1 MKDVK
6 LIDLTL
12 ENFKGFS
19 ASVSFKEDKTIIKGT
34 NKTRKSTLANAWYWL
49 TTLSDAKDRTN
60 FELFDT
66 TKDFNHENAIPVVVA
81 GKLRID
87 GVERE
92 LKRTAKQKWTR
103 PRGKEEYVKDKSDEY
118 LYYID
123 GLAVSAKAY
132 KDFIEQNFAPI
143 DKLKLM
149 LNIHYYEMLDWKV
162 LRKHFA
168 ELVGEIDPKELKG
181 DYKVIEDMLAKYG
194 NVENVKEKLKQEI
207 NPLKRNLNNIEAEI
221 KGMQNMLPDIEGV
234 EEAEKESNDVLHR
247 MHNIDL
253 DMLGLSNANK
263 PYIEKRNS
271 ELKAIAEKKA
281 ELERERAD
289 WEAERKKTEERYRK
303 QFEDIEESNKL
314 ISVANGKIQQEEAS
328 NKRQIEATEQ
338 QVDFLRDELE
348 RLRKE
353 NADIKSR
360 TFSEDLKCPTCGQ
373 QMPPEEVES
382 ARQKFY
388 DKREQDHKACVE
400 RGLKT
405 KESLAR
411 QEELLAELK
420 AKTFEQKPYVSAET
434 LQTEYEEAMMKFAPF
449 ETSQIYGILTDQIEK
464 MEAGL
469 TIVPEVNSEE
479 LQKEKAG
486 LNERLTG
493 LQAIISR
500 KSERKKGESKIALRE
515 SERDK
520 IGAELARLEGLMF
533 KCVERERE
541 WASIVRD
548 RANKNLKY
556 AHVEMT
562 EITKAGEIVDICT
575 LSENKVS
582 SAGTNTEAKMNIGVD
597 VANAF
602 QKQYGLNLPLF
613 IDDADGIASYYM
625 PEVDNQVVALY
636 MDEDYRELT
645 VL

>member
-1 MKDVK
+1 MKDIK
-6 LIDLTL
+6 LKSLTL

-19 ASVSFKEDKTIIKGT
+19 TTIDFKDKTNIKGT
-34 NKTRKSTLANAWYWL
+34 NKARKSTVFNAFLWL
-49 TTLSDAKDRTN
+49 LLGTDAKDRSN
-60 FELFDT
+60 FDLYDST
-66 TKDFNHENAIPVVVA
+66 VDFTHENAIPAVVE
-81 GKLRID
+81 GNFTID

-92 LKRTAKQKWTR
+92 LKRTARQKWTR

-132 KDFIEQNFAPI
+132 KDFIEQTFAPI

-149 LNIHYYEMLDWKV
+149 LNVRYYEMLDWKV

-168 ELVGEIDPKELKG
+168 DLVGEIDPKELKG
-181 DYKVIEDMLAKYG
+181 DYKAIESMLAKYG
-194 NVENVKEKLKQEI
+194 SIENVKEKLKQDI
-207 NPLKRNLNNIEAEI
+207 NPLKRDLNYIEAEI
-221 KGMQNMLPDIEGV
+221 KGMQNMLPDISGV
-234 EEAEKESNDVLHR
+234 EDAEKEYGMIGGRLAV
-247 MHNIDL
+247 ID
-253 DMLGLSNANK
+253 DEIVGLGDANK
-263 PYIEKRNS
+263 PYIEKRNA
-271 ELKAIAEKKA
+271 ELQAIAEKKTT
-281 ELERERAD
+281 LDNERIS
-289 WEAERKKTEERYRK
+289 WEAEKKQAEEYYRK
-303 QFEDIEESNKL
+303 QFEDIDEANKL
-314 ISVANGKIQQEEAS
+314 VAFANGKVQQEEAS

-338 QVDFLRDELE
+338 QVDFLKDELD

-353 NADIKSR
+353 NAEIKAR
-360 TFSEDLKCPTCGQ
+360 TFSEDLKCQTCGQ
-373 QMPPEEVES
+373 QLPPEEVES

-420 AKTFEQKPYVSAET
+420 SKTFEQKPYVSAET
-434 LQTEYEEAMMKFAPF
+434 LQKEYEEAMMKFSPF
-449 ETSQIYGILTDQIEK
+449 ETSDIYGILTDQIEK
-464 MEAGL
+464 LQANL

-479 LQKEKAG
+479 LQKEKVE
-486 LNERLTG
+486 LNTRLTE

-500 KSERKKGESKIALRE
+500 KSEREKGEKKIALRE

-520 IGAELARLEGLMF
+520 IGAELARLEGLLF
-533 KCVERERE
+533 KCIERERE

-562 EITKAGEIVDICT
+562 EITKAGEVNDICT
-575 LSENKVS
+575 LTVNKVS
-582 SAGTNTEAKMNIGVD
+582 SAGTNREAQMNIGAD

-602 QKQYGLNLPLF
+602 QKHYGLNLPMF
-613 IDDADGIASYYM
+613 IDDAEGIASYNM
-625 PEVDNQVVALY
+625 PDYGNQLIALY
-636 MDEDYRELT
+636 ADENYPKLT

>member
-6 LIDLTL
+6 LKTLTL

-19 ASVSFKEDKTIIKGT
+19 TTLDFKDKTMIRGT
-34 NKTRKSTLANAWYWL
+34 NKARKSTVFNAFLWL
-49 TTLSDAKDRTN
+49 LLGTDSKDRTN
-60 FELFDT
+60 FDLYDST
-66 TKDFNHENAIPVVVA
+66 VDFTHENAIPAVVE
-81 GKLRID
+81 GKFTID

-92 LKRTAKQKWTR
+92 LKRTARQKWTR

-149 LNIHYYEMLDWKV
+149 LNVRYYEMLDWKV

-168 ELVGEIDPKELKG
+168 DLVGEIDPKELKG

-194 NVENVKEKLKQEI
+194 SVENVKEKLKQDI
-207 NPLKRNLNNIEAEI
+207 NPLKRDLNNIEAEI
-221 KGMQNMLPDIEGV
+221 KGMQNMLPDTDGV
-234 EEAEKESNDVLHR
+234 GEAEKEISGIFQR
-247 MHNIDL
+247 IEEL
-253 DMLGLSNANK
+253 DSEIVGLGDANK
-263 PYIEKRNS
+263 PYIEKRNA

-281 ELERERAD
+281 ELDRERSV
-289 WEAERKKTEERYRK
+289 WEGERKKVENYYRSK
-303 QFEDIEESNKL
+303 FEDIDNANQL
-314 ISVANGKIQQEEAS
+314 VGFANGKVQQEEAS
-328 NKRQIEATEQ
+328 TKRQIEATEQ
-338 QVDFLRDELE
+338 QVDFLSDELE

-353 NADIKSR
+353 NAEIKAR
-360 TFSEDLKCPTCGQ
+360 TFNEDLKCPTCGQ
-373 QMPPEEVES
+373 HMPPEEVES

-420 AKTFEQKPYVSAET
+420 SKTFEQKPYVSAET
-434 LQTEYEEAMMKFAPF
+434 LQKEYEEAMMKFSPF
-449 ETSQIYGILTDQIEK
+449 ETSDIYGILTDQIEK
-464 MEAGL
+464 LQTNL
-469 TIVPEVNSEE
+469 TVVPEVNSED
-479 LQKEKAG
+479 LQKEKAE
-486 LNERLTG
+486 LNKRMSE

-500 KSERKKGESKIALRE
+500 KSERAKGEEKIAMRE

-520 IGAELARLEGLMF
+520 IGAELARLEGLLF

-562 EITKAGEIVDICT
+562 EITKAGEVVDICT
-575 LSENKVS
+575 LSVNKVS
-582 SAGTNTEAKMNIGVD
+582 SAGTNREAKMNIGAD
-597 VANAF
+597 VSNAF
-602 QKQYGLNLPLF
+602 QKHYGLNLPMF
-613 IDDADGIASYYM
+613 IDDAEGIASYNM
-625 PEVDNQVVALY
+625 PDYGNQLVALY
-636 MDEDYRELT
+636 ADEDYPKLT

>member
-6 LIDLTL
+6 LKRFVL
-12 ENFKGFS
+12 ENYKGFS
-19 ASVSFKEDKTIIKGT
+19 ATIDFKDKTNIRGT
-34 NKTRKSTLANAWYWL
+34 NKARKSTIFNAFLWLNTLAD
-49 TTLSDAKDRTN
+49 SKDRSN
-60 FELFDT
+60 FELYDT
-66 TKDFNHENAIPVVVA
+66 TKDFSFENAGFTAVSEVLLV
-81 GKLRID
+81 D

-92 LKRTAKQKWTR
+92 LKRTARQKWTR

-132 KDFIEQNFAPI
+132 KDFIEQTFAPI

-149 LNIHYYEMLDWKV
+149 LNVRYYEMLDWKV

-168 ELVGEIDPKELKG
+168 DLVGEIDPKELKG
-181 DYKVIEDMLAKYG
+181 DYSSIEGMLEKYG
-194 NVENVKEKLKQEI
+194 SVENVKEKLKQDI
-207 NPLKRNLNNIEAEI
+207 NPLKRDLNNIEAEI
-221 KGMQNMLPDIEGV
+221 KGMQNMLPDTDGV
-234 EEAEKESNDVLHR
+234 EEAVKERDGVLKR
-247 MHNIDL
+247 LEVIDAEIVG
-253 DMLGLSNANK
+253 LGDANK
-263 PYIEKRNS
+263 PFIEKRNA
-271 ELKAIAEKKA
+271 ELQAIAEKKTTLENERISWESEKKQA
-281 ELERERAD
+281 EEY
-289 WEAERKKTEERYRK
+289 YRK
-303 QFEDIEESNKL
+303 QFEDIDNANKL
-314 ISVANGKIQQEEAS
+314 VAIANGKVQQEEAS

-338 QVDFLRDELE
+338 QVSFLNDELE

-353 NADIKSR
+353 NAEIKAR

-420 AKTFEQKPYVSAET
+420 AKTFEQKPYVSAES
-434 LQTEYEEAMMKFAPF
+434 LQKEYEEAMMKFSPF
-449 ETSQIYGILTDQIEK
+449 EISDIYGILTDQIEK
-464 MEAGL
+464 LQANL
-469 TIVPEVNSEE
+469 TVVPEVNSED
-479 LQKEKAG
+479 LQKEKAE
-486 LNERLTG
+486 LNSHLTE

-500 KSERKKGESKIALRE
+500 KSEREKGEKKIALRE

-520 IGAELARLEGLMF
+520 IGAELARLEGLLF
-533 KCVERERE
+533 KCIERERE

-562 EITKAGEIVDICT
+562 EITKAGEVNDICT
-575 LSENKVS
+575 LTVNKVS
-582 SAGTNTEAKMNIGVD
+582 SAGTNREAKMNIGAD

-602 QKQYGLNLPLF
+602 QKHYGLNLPMF
-613 IDDADGIASYYM
+613 IDDAEGIASYNM
-625 PEVDNQVVALY
+625 PDYGNQLVALY
-636 MDEDYRELT
+636 ADENYPKLT